1 MSKTQTPHSKHNE
14 NNNCADCHPG
24 SERAWKWRKSIKHLF
39 VYCNK
44 QPSWLG
50 PHWFP
55 QHWHVPRQY
64 GLFRPKWAGITP
76 VFPPLFPEATWPARL
91 VCVWPCHL
99 AWLNVSTLFLIPL
112 ISRGGCQL
120 LFLTL
125 VERRLPSECLSDQ
138 PELNCSIEN
147 FIGFELWLPPASLR
161 TKCKVGVLFS
171 SPFYWIFQDRL
182 RNKGIK
188 LNRDKRPEK
197 RRRRKKYTFKQIT

>member
-24 SERAWKWRKSIKHLF
+24 SKRAWKWRKSIEHLF

-55 QHWHVPRQY
+55 QHRHAPRQY
-64 GLFRPKWAGITP
+64 GIFRPKWAGITP
-76 VFPPLFPEATWPARL
+76 VFPSLFPEATWPARL

-120 LFLTL
+120 LFLAFGGEAASFWMPVWSAWTEL
-125 VERRLPSECLSDQ
+125 FRWKLYWFWALAPQHPSEQSAKWVYFSQ
-138 PELNCSIEN
+138 VR
-147 FIGFELWLPPASLR
+147 FIGYFKIGCE
-161 TKCKVGVLFS
+161 TK
-171 SPFYWIFQDRL
+171 
-182 RNKGIK
+182 
-188 LNRDKRPEK
+188 E
-197 RRRRKKYTFKQIT
+197 